1 MGDGGEMTFSEAA
14 TGIFLSGVL
23 KGAEDPL
30 RFLKGSS
37 AAFTARWFSN
47 MRLNNHTLLMA
58 H

>member
-23 KGAEDPL
+23 KEGEECL
-30 RFLKGSS
+30 RFLKGSA

-47 MRLNNHTLLMA
+47 MRLNNYTFLMG